1 MSSTTP
7 CSEVDPSWA
16 SVGCGSVRLSRT
28 KSAAQ
33 RWRRRVENCMAR
45 IPQSGDVP
53 IAVQPSYTYRR
64 VEARQSVI
72 GTSRKAKTKKGK
84 HCTFV
89 FERDSSQNQN
99 GTCCWAAALNSIR
112 SFPVEPI
119 SRYPRATRLICIGR
133 ARARKRNTITSS
145 WTCSPESP
153 QSSLSIASAHGRLC
167 RSRRWSFSSEGP
179 QRCAFMDLVD
189 F

>member
-1 MSSTTP
+1 MPKMNCPCASATAFKRKPLAGSTTVITAAAIRAPLMSSTTP

-33 RWRRRVENCMAR
+33 RWRRQVENCMAR

-89 FERDSSQNQN
+89 FERDFSQNQN
-99 GTCCWAAALNSIR
+99 GTCCW
-112 SFPVEPI
+112 E
-119 SRYPRATRLICIGR
+119 
-133 ARARKRNTITSS
+133 K
-145 WTCSPESP
+145 
-153 QSSLSIASAHGRLC
+153 SLSKTKV
-167 RSRRWSFSSEGP
+167 
-179 QRCAFMDLVD
+179 Q
-189 F
+189 